1 MTMKSLVSFVVLVL
15 AVTVS
20 AQTDSQPK
28 ASAKTTTKPATV
40 SAKDVQALRDALAA
54 QQRQAEQ
61 QNRQLE
67 QLRSQ
72 VQQLLDATQQAY
84 SKAVEATTALA
95 AISTQTQEEGRQIS
109 ALQAALG
116 RFRFSGD
123 VRVRGEDY
131 FQQGVPDLNQARIR
145 VRLGIDGK
153 LNEDFIGGI
162 AIATGALGNPTSTN
176 ETLSGAFDRKTIGLD
191 RGYITYNPVAHQWLS
206 LTGGKFVYTWQR
218 TSVTFDP
225 DLNPEGFNEKVS
237 FNFSGPVQNVTAQ
250 AIELLYN
257 EVSGKSGVASQ
268 DSYALGAQFSATL
281 RAGPWTATPSILSL
295 KWNRPAALLSESAFT
310 TGATTTGFLPTGA
323 TTPITGLPVPGEG
336 QGCAKGTS
344 FPSF

>member
-1 MTMKSLVSFVVLVL
+1 MKSLVSFVVLVL

-72 VQQLLDATQQAY
+72 VQQLLDATQQANSSAQKAQSSVDQAQGAASQAQQSAADAQKVAEQAS

-123 VRVRGEDY
+123 VRVRGE
-131 FQQGVPDLNQARIR
+131 FAS
-145 VRLGIDGK
+145 
-153 LNEDFIGGI
+153 
-162 AIATGALGNPTSTN
+162 A
-176 ETLSGAFDRKTIGLD
+176 
-191 RGYITYNPVAHQWLS
+191 W
-206 LTGGKFVYTWQR
+206 
-218 TSVTFDP
+218 
-225 DLNPEGFNEKVS
+225 
-237 FNFSGPVQNVTAQ
+237 
-250 AIELLYN
+250 ELM
-257 EVSGKSGVASQ
+257 AS
-268 DSYALGAQFSATL
+268 
-281 RAGPWTATPSILSL
+281 
-295 KWNRPAALLSESAFT
+295 
-310 TGATTTGFLPTGA
+310 
-323 TTPITGLPVPGEG
+323 
-336 QGCAKGTS
+336 
-344 FPSF
+344 